1 MFQAVEVMGMSDP
14 VKTLYCIGDNVC
26 TDIFGANLYHNYL
39 LKRRADTQ
47 LLSQAEINDHSS
59 RSIDKLI
66 GTSELA
72 GAESCYSVLVKTGII
87 TFATLKAHY
96 FKDCNN

>member
-1 MFQAVEVMGMSDP
+1 MKSWQA
-14 VKTLYCIGDNVC
+14 LNVSRSY
-26 TDIFGANLYHNYL
+26 TV
-39 LKRRADTQ
+39 
-47 LLSQAEINDHSS
+47 LSQAEINDHSS

-87 TFATLKAHY
+87 TLSKLKSHY
-96 FKDCNN
+96 FKDCRN